1 MHLIFIHNYLQEMSM
16 QNKITFIYDYKDGET
31 WSTPMALLNEF
42 KERGWETE
50 IVSITATD
58 DSALQLWIQQD
69 IPTDIVLFMDW
80 GRIDSK
86 WLDKSLKPT
95 AFWIQESGDDPQNF
109 ERNYPKA
116 NRFHYTIT
124 PDKQSAQ
131 EYRNRGINA
140 EWVNHFAD
148 TMVQFPMNIEP
159 KYVAVTTRGYGNS
172 AFLDYLTGW
181 AEGAVGNRNGLD
193 AKEHTEFLNTGLMV
207 IQNSRWKE
215 ITRRIFEGMAC
226 GKLVLT
232 DRLSDE
238 TGLRDIF
245 IDGEDIVYYDEMFD
259 CIEKMN
265 YYNENEEER
274 ERIAHN
280 GMMKVLH
287 NYTQIQVVD
296 KLIAAYE
303 GSRN

>member
-1 MHLIFIHNYLQEMSM
+1 M
-16 QNKITFIYDYKDGET
+16 KITFIYDYKDGET

-42 KERGWETE
+42 KERGWETQ
-50 IVSITATD
+50 IVKTNDTD
-58 DSALQLWIQQD
+58 LKNWVDSKPQ
-69 IPTDIVLFMDW
+69 TDIVLFMDW
-80 GRIDSK
+80 GRFDSQYLNK
-86 WLDKSLKPT
+86 DLVP

-124 PDKQSAQ
+124 PDKKSAQ

-148 TMVQFPMNIEP
+148 TAVQFPLNKEP
-159 KYVAVTTRGYGNS
+159 EYVAVTTRGYGNS
-172 AFLDYLTGW
+172 EFLDYLTRW

-193 AKEHTEFLNTGLMV
+193 AKQHTEFLNSGLMV

-215 ITRRIFEGMAC
+215 ITRRLFEGMAC
-226 GKLVLT
+226 GKMVLT
-232 DRLSDE
+232 DRLDE
-238 TGLRDIF
+238 STGLSEMF
-245 IDGEDIVYYDEMFD
+245 VDGEDIVYYDEMFD

-287 NYTQIQVVD
+287 NYTQIQVVN
-296 KLIAAYE
+296 KLIENYN
-303 GSRN
+303 SFIK

>member
-1 MHLIFIHNYLQEMSM
+1 M
-16 QNKITFIYDYKDGET
+16 QNKITFIYDYKDGEV
-31 WSTPMALLNEF
+31 WSTPMALVNEF
-42 KERGWETE
+42 KERGWETQ
-50 IVSITATD
+50 IVKTNDTVLKNWV
-58 DSALQLWIQQD
+58 DSKPQ
-69 IPTDIVLFMDW
+69 TDIVLFMDW
-80 GRIDSK
+80 GRFDSPYLNK
-86 WLDKSLKPT
+86 DLVP

-124 PDKQSAQ
+124 PDKQSAI

-148 TMVQFPMNIEP
+148 TKVQFPMNLEP
-159 KYVAVTTRGYGNS
+159 QYVAVTTRGFGNS
-172 AFLDYLTGW
+172 EFLDYLTNW
-181 AEGAVGNRNGLD
+181 AEGAVGNRNGLGP
-193 AKEHTEFLNTGLMV
+193 KEHTEFLNSGMIV

-226 GKLVLT
+226 GKMVLT
-232 DRLSDE
+232 DRLDE
-238 TGLRDIF
+238 STGLSEMF

-280 GMMKVLH
+280 GMIKVLH

-296 KLIAAYE
+296 KLIE
-303 GSRN
+303 RWKNFQ

>member
-1 MHLIFIHNYLQEMSM
+1 M
-16 QNKITFIYDYKDGET
+16 KITFIYDYKDGEQ
-31 WSTPMALLNEF
+31 WSTPLALLNEF
-42 KERGWETE
+42 KERGWETQ
-50 IVSITATD
+50 IVKTNDTELKNWV
-58 DSALQLWIQQD
+58 DSKPQ
-69 IPTDIVLFMDW
+69 TDIVLFMDW
-80 GRIDSK
+80 GRFDSQYLNK
-86 WLDKSLKPT
+86 DLVP

-124 PDKQSAQ
+124 PDKQSAI
-131 EYRNRGINA
+131 EYVNRGINA
-140 EWVNHFAD
+140 EWINHFAD
-148 TMVQFPMNIEP
+148 TMVQFPMNLEP
-159 KYVAVTTRGYGNS
+159 NYVAVTTRGFGNS
-172 AFLDYLTGW
+172 EFLDYLTHW
-181 AEGAVGNRNGLD
+181 AEGAVGNRNGLR
-193 AKEHTEFLNTGLMV
+193 AREHTEFLNTGLMV

-226 GKLVLT
+226 GKMVLT
-232 DRLSDE
+232 DRLDE
-238 TGLRDIF
+238 STGLSEMF

-287 NYTQIQVVD
+287 NYTQVQVVN
-296 KLIAAYE
+296 KLIENYE
-303 GSRN
+303 SFNNRSSRTIG

>member
-1 MHLIFIHNYLQEMSM
+1 M
-16 QNKITFIYDYKDGET
+16 KITFIYDYKDGET

-50 IVSITATD
+50 IVPITAND

-86 WLDKSLKPT
+86 WLDKSLKPNS
-95 AFWIQESGDDPQNF
+95 FWIQESGDDPQNF

-148 TMVQFPMNIEP
+148 TAVQFPMNLEP
-159 KYVAVTTRGYGNS
+159 KHVAVTTRGIGNS
-172 AFLDYLTGW
+172 QFLDYLYSW

-207 IQNSRWKE
+207 VQNSRWKE

-232 DRLSDE
+232 DNLPPE
-238 TGLRDIF
+238 TGLRDMF
-245 IDGEDIVYYDEMFD
+245 ADGEDIVYYDDMFD

-265 YYNENEEER
+265 FYNENEEER

-287 NYTQIQVVD
+287 NYTQVQVVD
-296 KLIAAYE
+296 KLIAEYD
-303 GSRN
+303 RFK